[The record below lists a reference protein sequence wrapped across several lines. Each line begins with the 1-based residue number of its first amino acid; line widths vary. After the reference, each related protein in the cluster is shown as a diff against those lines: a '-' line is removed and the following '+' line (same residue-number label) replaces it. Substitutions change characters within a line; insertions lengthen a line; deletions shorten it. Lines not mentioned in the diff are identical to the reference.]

1 MMCCS
6 LCKLMSFPR
15 VAVMVSLSRDSR
27 DRPEGASREKRS
39 KMRLINTQIKLCCKE
54 TLGNACVNW
63 LLMLYYKCRSRNG
76 LGSPFGIETSFNLG
90 CAWKICKVGMAWE
103 ARSGLKQTGLIGSPP
118 RIFVG
123 MAWEARSG
131 LKQRSYKVGHDRLS
145 VGMAWEARSGLKHTE
160 KPTTC
165 RLSRGV
171 GMAWEARSGLKL

>member
-76 LGSPFGIETSFNLG
+76 LGSPFGIETAHRQSYPLLR
-90 CAWKICKVGMAWE
+90 AYVGMAWE
-103 ARSGLKQTGLIGSPP
+103 ARSGLK
-118 RIFVG
+118 
-123 MAWEARSG
+123 
-131 LKQRSYKVGHDRLS
+131 
-145 VGMAWEARSGLKHTE
+145 
-160 KPTTC
+160 
-165 RLSRGV
+165 RGKT
-171 GMAWEARSGLKL
+171 RPDQ

>member
-27 DRPEGASREKRS
+27 ERPEGASREKRS

-76 LGSPFGIETSFNLG
+76 LGSPFEGRKYSGSRIRE
-90 CAWKICKVGMAWE
+90 E
-103 ARSGLKQTGLIGSPP
+103 AAVYVESPVISLIP
-118 RIFVG
+118 
-123 MAWEARSG
+123 ARNVPS
-131 LKQRSYKVGHDRLS
+131 
-145 VGMAWEARSGLKHTE
+145 
-160 KPTTC
+160 
-165 RLSRGV
+165 
-171 GMAWEARSGLKL
+171 